1 MFRGVCLFPFL
12 FVLRLSKSG
21 LKTLPVVYCHSDV
34 RRNLS
39 WFCWNDGLLE
49 NWDDGFLG
57 VFVVLPLSDFR
68 SLTGG
73 ALMLRVMCLIFLF
86 VFCVPGSG
94 CPASD

>member
-1 MFRGVCLFPFL
+1 MDYW
-12 FVLRLSKSG
+12 
-21 LKTLPVVYCHSDV
+21 KTGMMVFWV
-34 RRNLS
+34 
-39 WFCWNDGLLE
+39 F
-49 NWDDGFLG
+49 
-57 VFVVLPLSDFR
+57 VFVVLPLSYFE

>member
-1 MFRGVCLFPFL
+1 MMDYW
-12 FVLRLSKSG
+12 
-21 LKTLPVVYCHSDV
+21 KTGMMVFWV
-34 RRNLS
+34 
-39 WFCWNDGLLE
+39 F
-49 NWDDGFLG
+49 

-94 CPASD
+94 NPASD